1 MDYRNSTET
10 TILRIKSQ
18 SRWNSAKVTAWGT
31 VFLVFVLTIYLMFGF
46 TEVGTARPIWFKFV
60 TSFFSTIAMLGTFS
74 LCWRNSLQVHIPSG
88 QKVWGLFSW
97 ATIAI
102 LMSQMLTA
110 IWELGFGLKSGAS
123 PADLCNVA
131 FYVLTI
137 WGLGLVMAQQKVA
150 LSRIHMLMVGIVA
163 VAASIIAMQI
173 MISAT
178 FSTSTS
184 VSGVAWANSID
195 HLLQPLVEVFGL
207 FYLFSDVALIVMAAI
222 LFLGFWGGRMGTT
235 WQIVSQGLACIYL
248 ADMRFAFLAK
258 TGGYESGDLLEV
270 FWIAGFVQ
278 LSIAA
283 ALEWENA
290 HRVKRLL
297 NR

>member
-74 LCWRNSLQVHIPSG
+74 LCWRNSLQAHIPSG

-123 PADLCNVA
+123 PADFCNVA
-131 FYVLTI
+131 FYALTI

>member
-10 TILRIKSQ
+10 TMLKIKSP
-18 SRWNSAKVTAWGT
+18 SCWNSAKVTAWGT
-31 VFLVFVLTIYLMFGF
+31 IFLLFVLAIYLMFGWV
-46 TEVGTARPIWFKFV
+46 EIGTARPVWFKSI
-60 TSFFSTIAMLGTFS
+60 TSVFSVVAMLGTFS
-74 LCWRNSLQVHIPSG
+74 LCWRNSLQTHIPSG
-88 QKVWGLFSW
+88 QRVWRLFSL

-102 LMSQMLTA
+102 FGSQMLT
-110 IWELGFGLKSGAS
+110 ILWELGFDLKSGAS
-123 PADLCNVA
+123 PADLFNVA
-131 FYVLTI
+131 FYILTI
-137 WGLGLVMAQQKVA
+137 WGVGLVMAQQKVA
-150 LSRIHMLMVGIVA
+150 LNRLHTFMVGMVA
-163 VAASIIAMQI
+163 VAATVIAIQI
-173 MISAT
+173 MSSAT

-184 VSGVAWANSID
+184 VSSVAWVNSID
-195 HLLQPLVEVFGL
+195 RFFQPLVEVFGL
-207 FYLFSDVALIVMAAI
+207 FYLFSDVALVVMAAI

-235 WQIVSQGLACIYL
+235 WQVVAQGLACIYL

-283 ALEWENA
+283 ALEWENS
-290 HRVKRLL
+290 HRVQRLL

>member
-18 SRWNSAKVTAWGT
+18 SRWNSGKVTAWGT
-31 VFLVFVLTIYLMFGF
+31 VFLVFVLAIYLMFSF
-46 TEVGTARPIWFKFV
+46 TEIGTARPVWFKFV
-60 TSFFSTIAMLGTFS
+60 TSVFSTIAMLGTFS

-102 LMSQMLTA
+102 LMSQLLTA

-131 FYVLTI
+131 FYILTI
-137 WGLGLVMAQQKVA
+137 WGLGLVMAQQKMA
-150 LSRIHMLMVGIVA
+150 LSRLHMLMVGIVA

-178 FSTSTS
+178 FSNSTS
-184 VSGVAWANSID
+184 VSSWAWANSID
-195 HLLQPLVEVFGL
+195 KLFQPLVEFFGL

-235 WQIVSQGLACIYL
+235 WQVVAQGLACIYL

>member
-18 SRWNSAKVTAWGT
+18 NHWNSGKVTAWGT
-31 VFLVFVLTIYLMFGF
+31 TFLVFVLTIYLMFGI
-46 TEVGTARPIWFKFV
+46 TEIGAVRPDWFKFI
-60 TSFFSTIAMLGTFS
+60 TSFFSTIALSGTFS
-74 LCWRNSLQVHIPSG
+74 LCWRNSLQAHIPSG
-88 QKVWGLFSW
+88 KKVWGLFSW

-102 LMSQMLTA
+102 LMSQMLT
-110 IWELGFGLKSGAS
+110 ILWELVFGLKSGAS
-123 PADLCNVA
+123 PADLFNVA
-131 FYVLTI
+131 FYILTI
-137 WGLGLVMAQQKVA
+137 WGLGLVMAQQKIS
-150 LSRIHMLMVGIVA
+150 LSRLHMLMVGIVA
-163 VAASIIAMQI
+163 VAATIIAMQI

-184 VSGVAWANSID
+184 VSSVAWANSID
-195 HLLQPLVEVFGL
+195 KLFQPLVESFGL
-207 FYLFSDVALIVMAAI
+207 FYLFADLSLIVMAAI

-235 WQIVSQGLACIYL
+235 WQVVAQGLACIYL

-290 HRVKRLL
+290 HRVQRLL

>member
-18 SRWNSAKVTAWGT
+18 NRWSSGKVTAWGT
-31 VFLVFVLTIYLMFGF
+31 VFLVFVLTIYLMFGLAEIGA
-46 TEVGTARPIWFKFV
+46 TRPDWFKLA
-60 TSFFSTIAMLGTFS
+60 TSLFSTIALLGTFS
-74 LCWRNSLQVHIPSG
+74 LCWRNSLQTHIPSG

-102 LMSQMLTA
+102 LMSQMLT
-110 IWELGFGLKSGAS
+110 ILWELGFGLKSGAS
-123 PADLCNVA
+123 PADLFNVA
-131 FYVLTI
+131 FYILTI
-137 WGLGLVMAQQKVA
+137 WGLGLVMAQQKMS
-150 LSRIHMLMVGIVA
+150 LSRLHMLMVGVVA
-163 VAASIIAMQI
+163 VAATIIAMQI

-184 VSGVAWANSID
+184 VSTVAWANSID
-195 HLLQPLVEVFGL
+195 KLLQPLVEVFGL
-207 FYLFSDVALIVMAAI
+207 FYLLSDVALIVMAAI

-235 WQIVSQGLACIYL
+235 WQVVAQGLACIYL
-248 ADMRFAFLAK
+248 ADVRFAFLAK

-290 HRVKRLL
+290 HRVQRLL

>member
-74 LCWRNSLQVHIPSG
+74 LCWRNSLQAHIPSG

-123 PADLCNVA
+123 PADFCNVA
-131 FYVLTI
+131 FYALTI

-184 VSGVAWANSID
+184 ISGVAWANSIN

>member
-18 SRWNSAKVTAWGT
+18 NRWNSGKVTAWGT
-31 VFLVFVLTIYLMFGF
+31 VFLVFVLTIYLMFGLA
-46 TEVGTARPIWFKFV
+46 EIGVARPDWFKFIA
-60 TSFFSTIAMLGTFS
+60 SFFSTIALLGTFS
-74 LCWRNSLQVHIPSG
+74 LCWRNSLQAHIPSG

-102 LMSQMLTA
+102 LMSQMLT
-110 IWELGFGLKSGAS
+110 ILWELGFGLKSGAS
-123 PADLCNVA
+123 PADLFNVA
-131 FYVLTI
+131 FYILTI
-137 WGLGLVMAQQKVA
+137 WGLGLVMAQQKMS
-150 LSRIHMLMVGIVA
+150 LSRLHMLMVGVVA
-163 VAASIIAMQI
+163 VAATIIAMQI

-184 VSGVAWANSID
+184 VSSVAWANSID
-195 HLLQPLVEVFGL
+195 KLLQPLVEVFGL

-235 WQIVSQGLACIYL
+235 WQVVAQGLTCIYL

-290 HRVKRLL
+290 HRVQRLL

>member
-18 SRWNSAKVTAWGT
+18 NHWNSGKVTAWGT
-31 VFLVFVLTIYLMFGF
+31 VFLVFVLTIYLMFGL
-46 TEVGTARPIWFKFV
+46 TETGAARPDWFKFI
-60 TSFFSTIAMLGTFS
+60 TSLFSTIALLGTFS
-74 LCWRNSLQVHIPSG
+74 LCWRNSLQAHIPSG

-102 LMSQMLTA
+102 LMSQMLT
-110 IWELGFGLKSGAS
+110 ILWELGFGLKSGAS
-123 PADLCNVA
+123 PADLFNVV
-131 FYVLTI
+131 FYILTI
-137 WGLGLVMAQQKVA
+137 WGLGLVMAQQKIS
-150 LSRIHMLMVGIVA
+150 LSRLHMLVVGIVA
-163 VAASIIAMQI
+163 VAATIIAMQI

-184 VSGVAWANSID
+184 FSSVAWANSID
-195 HLLQPLVEVFGL
+195 RLLQPLVEFFGL
-207 FYLFSDVALIVMAAI
+207 FYLFSDLALIVMAAI

-235 WQIVSQGLACIYL
+235 WQVVAQGLACIYL

-290 HRVKRLL
+290 HRVQRLL

>member
-18 SRWNSAKVTAWGT
+18 NHWNSGKVTAWGT
-31 VFLVFVLTIYLMFGF
+31 VFLVFVLTIYLMFGL
-46 TEVGTARPIWFKFV
+46 TEIGVARPVWYKFI
-60 TSFFSTIAMLGTFS
+60 TSFFSTIALFGTFS
-74 LCWRNSLQVHIPSG
+74 LCWRNSLQTHIPSG

-102 LMSQMLTA
+102 LMSQMLT
-110 IWELGFGLKSGAS
+110 IVWELGFGIKSGAS
-123 PADLCNVA
+123 PADIFNVA
-131 FYVLTI
+131 FYILTI

-150 LSRIHMLMVGIVA
+150 LSRMHMLMVGIVA
-163 VAASIIAMQI
+163 VASTIIAMQI
-173 MISAT
+173 M
-178 FSTSTS
+178 TS
-184 VSGVAWANSID
+184 VTLSPANTTSSLAWANSID
-195 HLLQPLVEVFGL
+195 QLLQPLVEFFGL

-222 LFLGFWGGRMGTT
+222 LFLGFWGGRMGRT
-235 WQIVSQGLACIYL
+235 WQVVAQGLACIYL